1 MWGKWELKKNIWKSE
16 WENEEK
22 RCWDDMHDRFKGLNE
37 REREKFEWIRRSNE
51 SSDRMSVRRK
61 LNEWVGG
68 PKVVC
73 KWEKEAEWTRGGIK
87 EKKTRSVWILRKKR
101 GWLIESSEKEE
112 KEWMKK

>member
-1 MWGKWELKKNIWKSE
+1 MRIKKKIYEKVNEKMKKKGVGMICTTDLKDW
-16 WENEEK
+16 
-22 RCWDDMHDRFKGLNE
+22 M

>member
-1 MWGKWELKKNIWKSE
+1 MKKWMRKWKRFWG
-16 WENEEK
+16 
-22 RCWDDMHDRFKGLNE
+22 DMHNRFKGLNK
-37 REREKFEWIRRSNE
+37 REKFEWIRRSNE
-51 SSDRMSVRRK
+51 SSYRMSARRK

-73 KWEKEAEWTRGGIK
+73 KWEKEAERIGGGIK